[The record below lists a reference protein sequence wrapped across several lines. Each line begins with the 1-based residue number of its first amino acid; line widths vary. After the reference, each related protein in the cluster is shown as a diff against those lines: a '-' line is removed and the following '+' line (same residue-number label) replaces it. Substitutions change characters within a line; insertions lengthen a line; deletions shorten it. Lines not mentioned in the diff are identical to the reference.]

1 MVSSAQK
8 KRKQKNLNI
17 QKKQRLHEYYEQ
29 QRTLK
34 VHKEKRLANEAILEE
49 EYRAIVAGL
58 LLFPFLASLFLSK
71 QWFRFFNAS
80 VCKKKRSHCIFVGNS
95 VW

>member
-1 MVSSAQK
+1 MRVGFFVFQTIIFSCPVAK
-8 KRKQKNLNI
+8 KARGVRNGVLCT
-17 QKKQRLHEYYEQ
+17 KKKTKKFKYPKKKKRLHEYYEQ

-71 QWFRFFNAS
+71 Q
-80 VCKKKRSHCIFVGNS
+80 
-95 VW
+95 